1 MTVKFEMVSLAFEC
15 HSEQTPLQTVYI
27 RHQSTVDY
35 SAKIMSKLSRK
46 KLSREENL
54 SLPRELVEGW
64 GYEFESHEV
73 ITEDGYILN
82 VHR

>member
-1 MTVKFEMVSLAFEC
+1 MSVFLNKHHC
-15 HSEQTPLQTVYI
+15 RQYI
-27 RHQSTVDY
+27 SDIRALLIIC
-35 SAKIMSKLSRK
+35 SAKVMSKLSRK